1 MRGKRSECAIGHP
14 VSLEKQS
21 NRRSIMIKRKADFR
35 KETRTEMRGG
45 TGTVKFERVWER
57 ETEMK
62 SKARLFSKLI
72 LEPGVSIGWHVHE
85 NEEEIFLILEGRAKV
100 SDNGREEILETG
112 DTIITQSGEGHA
124 VACLGDQP
132 LVMLAAIV
140 PY

>member
-1 MRGKRSECAIGHP
+1 
-14 VSLEKQS
+14 
-21 NRRSIMIKRKADFR
+21 MIKRKGDFR

-45 TGTVKFERVWER
+45 TGTVKFERMWER
-57 ETEMK
+57 DTEMK

-85 NEEEIFLILEGRAKV
+85 NEEEIFLILQGRAKV

-112 DTIITQSGEGHA
+112 DTIITQSGEGHS
-124 VACLGDQP
+124 VACFGDQT
-132 LVMLAAIV
+132 LVLLAAIV

>member
-1 MRGKRSECAIGHP
+1 
-14 VSLEKQS
+14 
-21 NRRSIMIKRKADFR
+21 MIKRKADFR

-62 SKARLFSKLI
+62 SKARLFSRLI

-132 LVMLAAIV
+132 LVMLAVIV
-140 PY
+140 PC